1 MLMFTTVNPT
11 TGAELEQYAE
21 MTPAQVDAR
30 LAIAAEAC
38 RGDVGRAP
46 IEERS
51 ARLRAVAKVLRERV
65 EVLAQ
70 LATREM
76 GKPINDSRAEVQ
88 KSATA
93 FDYYADIIHEQMTTS
108 HRDGALVRY
117 EPLGPLLA
125 VMPWNF
131 PYWQVCRVLAPAI
144 AVGNPLLL
152 KHAENVLGCATALED
167 VVCAAGLPAGTLQT
181 LIVGVPAVASV
192 IGDDRVQGVTLTGS
206 VRAGRSVAEL
216 AGRHGK
222 KSVLE
227 LGGVDPLVVL
237 DDADLSVAVDVAARS
252 RLFNSGQACIAA
264 KRFIVHRS
272 VHAPFVEGLR
282 AAFEAAVV
290 GDPMDESTTIGPMAR
305 ADLRDL
311 LAEQVRRTIAEGV
324 QVVTGGDLRESP
336 GFFYPPTLLDEVGP
350 DNTAAR
356 EETFGP
362 VGSVMPVDSVDEAVA
377 LANATPYGLGATVC
391 TSDRERALDVASRLE
406 VGVVAIN
413 TLVASRVD
421 LPFGGVKAS
430 GYGRELGT
438 EALRE
443 FTNIKT
449 VLMPGW

>member
-1 MLMFTTVNPT
+1 MFTTVNPT

>member
-1 MLMFTTVNPT
+1 MFTTIDPT
-11 TGAELEQYAE
+11 TGLELEQYAE
-21 MTPAQVDAR
+21 LTPAEIDAR
-30 LAIAAEAC
+30 LDLAAEAF
-38 RGDVGRAP
+38 RGDVGRAS
-46 IEERS
+46 IDER
-51 ARLRAVAKVLRERV
+51 ADRLRAVARALRERS
-65 EVLAQ
+65 ETLAH

-76 GKPINDSRAEVQ
+76 GKPIKDARAEVE

-93 FDYYADIIHEQMTTS
+93 LDYYAGIIHDQMPTS
-108 HRDGALVRY
+108 QRDGALVRY

-131 PYWQVCRVLAPAI
+131 PFWQVCRVLAPAI
-144 AVGNPLLL
+144 AVGNPMLL

-167 VVCAAGLPAGTLQT
+167 VVRSAGLPSGTLQT
-181 LIVGVPAVASV
+181 LTVGVSAVASV
-192 IGDDRVQGVTLTGS
+192 IADDRVQCVTLTGS
-206 VRAGRSVAEL
+206 VCAGRSVAEI

-237 DDADLSVAVDVAARS
+237 EDADLSVAIDVAARS

-272 VHAPFVEGLR
+272 LHEPFVEGLR
-282 AAFEAAVV
+282 AVFESAVV
-290 GDPMDESTTIGPMAR
+290 GDPMDEATTIGPMAR
-305 ADLRDL
+305 VDLRDL
-311 LAEQVRRTIAEGV
+311 LADQVRRTIAEGGR
-324 QVVTGGDLRESP
+324 VVTGGDLPDSP
-336 GFFYPPTLLDEVGP
+336 GFFYPPTLLDDVGP
-350 DNTAAR
+350 ENTSAR

-362 VGSVMPVDSVDEAVA
+362 VGSVMPVDTVDQAVE

-443 FTNIKT
+443 FSNIKT
-449 VLMPGW
+449 VLTPGW